1 MPFLLRVFGC
11 KGVAIG
17 AGGNGGILFV
27 SANLNFLKR
36 AVVLTL
42 GVMLALGY
50 GAFDALVCVS
60 GRGAARRVFH
70 EKTSF
75 RL

>member
-1 MPFLLRVFGC
+1 MPFLLRLLGC

-27 SANLNFLKR
+27 STNLDLIKR

-50 GAFDALVCVS
+50 GAFDAFVCIS
-60 GRGAARRVFH
+60 GGGAARRVFH